1 MAAVSEGI
9 PPNTWVTSMAIG
21 VVTDLL
27 ASDLTLRREES
38 VVQDNTQNNYLSYHK
53 LHIISQKHLAV
64 WKRNRNFAAQNV

>member
-38 VVQDNTQNNYLSYHK
+38 VVQEKTQNKYLS
-53 LHIISQKHLAV
+53 
-64 WKRNRNFAAQNV
+64 

>member
-9 PPNTWVTSMAIG
+9 PLNTWVTSMAIG

-38 VVQDNTQNNYLSYHK
+38 VV
-53 LHIISQKHLAV
+53 
-64 WKRNRNFAAQNV
+64 

>member
-27 ASDLTLRREES
+27 ASDMMTVSDAPNNLAIITTLTIPTMHPIICEAKMGTNCRLID
-38 VVQDNTQNNYLSYHK
+38 DN
-53 LHIISQKHLAV
+53 
-64 WKRNRNFAAQNV
+64 

>member
-9 PPNTWVTSMAIG
+9 PPNTCVTSMAIG

-38 VVQDNTQNNYLSYHK
+38 VV
-53 LHIISQKHLAV
+53 
-64 WKRNRNFAAQNV
+64 